1 MCICVR
7 AHARA
12 HTYTHTLH
20 SYTPSYT
27 LTHTYAQTHTLRRAP
42 ALKSRRVSL
51 TFGAS
56 QRAGRAGR
64 GAGGGEIDNRFGGLQ
79 GISLL
84 EPKPHKP
91 NPIPARR
98 PRGKSTS
105 SQNHGQQR
113 VEATGLLNSGLLRC
127 RLGVSQGD
135 RPESRRELHL
145 PWTPLHLPGN
155 TSVFFPL
162 QSVAAPQISD
172 FKELT
177 ANSLR
182 NTSTLECKTSDRVSL
197 GEIRSRKRRGRR
209 TFGKLP
215 QQG

>member
-1 MCICVR
+1 MR
-7 AHARA
+7 AGA
-12 HTYTHTLH
+12 HTHTPH
-20 SYTPSYT
+20 PCTPSCT

-84 EPKPHKP
+84 QPKPHKP

-105 SQNHGQQR
+105 SQNPGPQR
-113 VEATGLLNSGLLRC
+113 VEAPGLLNSGLLRY

-135 RPESRRELHL
+135 QPESPKSSICLGPPALAWQHL
-145 PWTPLHLPGN
+145 DFLSSPVCRSPTNL
-155 TSVFFPL
+155 
-162 QSVAAPQISD
+162 SD
-172 FKELT
+172 FKGLT
-177 ANSLR
+177 KEHLHS
-182 NTSTLECKTSDRVSL
+182 RV
-197 GEIRSRKRRGRR
+197 
-209 TFGKLP
+209 
-215 QQG
+215 